1 MVIETNTLNNIQ
13 EILDKGFQP
22 SNVSKK
28 FLEVLGKDNISSG
41 LKNGLLR
48 IVCNDDKT
56 FEVTM
61 TDVLHTDLEK
71 ILKRKLRE
79 RGYQLTIKGEKFVKE
94 SYSQNNINSAIH
106 KINIDEIALDGG
118 LL

>member
-22 SNVSKK
+22 SNLSKK
-28 FLEVLGKDNISSG
+28 FLDVLGQENISTG
-41 LKNGLLR
+41 LKNGLLK

-61 TDVLHTDLEK
+61 TDILHADLEK
-71 ILKRKLRE
+71 ALRKKLKE
-79 RGYQLTIKGEKFVKE
+79 RGYQLTIKGDKFIKE
-94 SYSQNNINSAIH
+94 SYTENKMMN
-106 KINIDEIALDGG
+106 EIALDGG